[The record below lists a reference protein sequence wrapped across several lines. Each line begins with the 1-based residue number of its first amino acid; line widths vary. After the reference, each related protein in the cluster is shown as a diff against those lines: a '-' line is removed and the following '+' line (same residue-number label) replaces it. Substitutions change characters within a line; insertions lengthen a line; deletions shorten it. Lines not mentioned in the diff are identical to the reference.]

1 MLGPPLPGKAR
12 KLSFSPSPKTLVSA
26 FLLGNSGQRPS
37 FSNKLNQAN
46 PVYSAAPQGEG
57 IGVICR
63 MDTVPRAG
71 TCAYF
76 PRKRGREQQEVG
88 GRRRRKAGQNTERRG
103 RSQFIPTRYKASS
116 LFQRQTPPGMAEPR
130 PTSEVK
136 SLHQTV
142 LECGWVLTQT
152 PASTDSAHS
161 PVLST

>member
-71 TCAYF
+71 ICAYF
-76 PRKRGREQQEVG
+76 PRKRGREQQEWEEGGG
-88 GRRRRKAGQNTERRG
+88 GRQVKTLRGGVGPNSSPRGIKPLPFSKGKHLLGWLSPGPLLKLRACIRRFWSMAG
-103 RSQFIPTRYKASS
+103 S
-116 LFQRQTPPGMAEPR
+116 
-130 PTSEVK
+130 
-136 SLHQTV
+136 
-142 LECGWVLTQT
+142 
-152 PASTDSAHS
+152 
-161 PVLST
+161 